1 VEEELTIEQKRA
13 LALANARLR
22 AQTQRPAEEMPGP
35 RGLLDTASQYAGV
48 VGGALAPYAAAAAG
62 GAAVGG
68 PAGAAVAPLA
78 LGLSDLAATGFNVG
92 AEAFGSERRLPLA
105 SDVIRGG
112 MQAIAPSAFR
122 EPETAGERFAETG
135 AEAATAAVS
144 QANALRQLAAQYG
157 PGFARNI
164 LGELGRAPVV
174 QAGAAVPAAATIQAV
189 DELTDEN
196 AVLQDPY
203 AKGAL
208 SVVAGFLGGAATAK
222 AARTGQVKA
231 PALDEMRARKSALY
245 KAVDQSGVQ
254 FSPESYDNFLAGLRG
269 KLTKFDPAQ
278 HKEVELEIKQLEK
291 SMGQART
298 ISELDGAR
306 SEIKKALGKSTDA
319 NVRRLGSQL
328 ADELDD
334 FVLNAP
340 PSAIIGGNKPEA
352 AAQLLEARRLNT
364 AVSKSETME
373 ELMRRARLSGRP
385 LDDAVRTEF
394 RNLSRNARR
403 IRQFTP
409 EERQFIDEVVQ
420 GGKLASALTSASEAL
435 KVRSTLGG
443 GLYAGSTVGLFA
455 PQVPPSVAIA
465 AGVGVGATRLGTR
478 ALANRLAEQRAAEAS
493 LRMRG
498 GAPQRAPLAPIALGT
513 ATGMNA
519 LSPAQVDF
527 MAEQQRINQL
537 GF

>member
-1 VEEELTIEQKRA
+1 
-13 LALANARLR
+13 
-22 AQTQRPAEEMPGP
+22 
-35 RGLLDTASQYAGV
+35 
-48 VGGALAPYAAAAAG
+48 
-62 GAAVGG
+62 
-68 PAGAAVAPLA
+68 
-78 LGLSDLAATGFNVG
+78 
-92 AEAFGSERRLPLA
+92 
-105 SDVIRGG
+105 
-112 MQAIAPSAFR
+112 
-122 EPETAGERFAETG
+122 
-135 AEAATAAVS
+135 
-144 QANALRQLAAQYG
+144 
-157 PGFARNI
+157 
-164 LGELGRAPVV
+164 
-174 QAGAAVPAAATIQAV
+174 
-189 DELTDEN
+189 
-196 AVLQDPY
+196 
-203 AKGAL
+203 
-208 SVVAGFLGGAATAK
+208 
-222 AARTGQVKA
+222 
-231 PALDEMRARKSALY
+231 
-245 KAVDQSGVQ
+245 
-254 FSPESYDNFLAGLRG
+254 
-269 KLTKFDPAQ
+269 
-278 HKEVELEIKQLEK
+278 
-291 SMGQART
+291 
-298 ISELDGAR
+298 
-306 SEIKKALGKSTDA
+306 
-319 NVRRLGSQL
+319 
-328 ADELDD
+328 
-334 FVLNAP
+334 
-340 PSAIIGGNKPEA
+340 
-352 AAQLLEARRLNT
+352 
-364 AVSKSETME
+364 ME
-373 ELMRRARLSGRP
+373 ELMRRARLSSRP